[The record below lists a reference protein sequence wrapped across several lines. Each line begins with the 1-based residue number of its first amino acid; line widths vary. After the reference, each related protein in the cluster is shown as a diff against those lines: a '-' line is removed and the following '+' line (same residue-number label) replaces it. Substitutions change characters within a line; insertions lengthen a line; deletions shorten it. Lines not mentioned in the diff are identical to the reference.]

1 MKNLSEQNFLT
12 LQTLIIKSFEEMD
25 ADYFLDEGEY
35 LWEETIE
42 ELKAVT
48 NFTDMS
54 EILVDCEYW
63 DRSDVI
69 PMAKLHK
76 I

>member
-1 MKNLSEQNFLT
+1 MTTLQNQNFLT
-12 LQTLIIKSFEEMD
+12 LKNSIIKSIEQMD
-25 ADYFLDEGEY
+25 ADYFLEEGEY

-48 NFTDMS
+48 DFTDMS

-63 DRSDVI
+63 DSDDVI

>member
-1 MKNLSEQNFLT
+1 MTTLQKQNFLR
-12 LQTLIIKSFEEMD
+12 LQTSIIESFEEMD

-42 ELKAVT
+42 QLKAVT

-63 DRSDVI
+63 EHSDVI
-69 PMAKLHK
+69 SMAKLHK